1 MMKRLLLWLTLTV
14 AVATAASLAV
24 AHFRPASSAL
34 QQFVSPGPLS
44 PRHAYLGDRCAS
56 CHEPTVGVTV
66 ANCTACHA
74 NAERLLGRQPTAF
87 HASIQECAAC
97 HIEHQPAKVRPL
109 VMDHVELAQLGAR
122 SLARAAHGHVD
133 PRLGRD
139 AESEATLKS
148 LETWLRIRSPDQL
161 DASTAREALNCAG
174 CHDRRDPHFKR
185 FGSDCAQ
192 CHGLESWIISGY
204 QHPSSRSKECVQ
216 CHQAPPSHYMMHFAM
231 VSQKFAGKE
240 HARVDECFE
249 CHNTTGWN
257 DIVNVGF
264 YKHH

>member
-1 MMKRLLLWLTLTV
+1 MKRLAVWLALIV

-24 AHFRPASSAL
+24 VHFERAASAL
-34 QQFVSPGPLS
+34 QQFVRPGPLS

-66 ANCTACHA
+66 AKCTACHA

-87 HASIQECAAC
+87 HASIEECAAC
-97 HIEHQPAKVRPL
+97 HVEHQPTGIRPL
-109 VMDHVELAQLGAR
+109 LVDHVELAKVGGR
-122 SLARAAHGHVD
+122 TLARASRAD
-133 PRLGRD
+133 SD
-139 AESEATLKS
+139 SAATLES
-148 LETWLRIRSPDQL
+148 LETWLRIRGPDQL
-161 DASTAREALNCAG
+161 DAGAAREALNCAG

-185 FGSDCAQ
+185 FGSDCGQ

-216 CHQAPPSHYMMHFAM
+216 CHQAPPSHFMGHFSM

-240 HARVDECFE
+240 HASVDQCFE
-249 CHNTTGWN
+249 CHNTTAWN
-257 DIVNVGF
+257 DIVGVGF